1 MTLAMIDTHMHL
13 WDPAVLRY
21 GWMEP
26 SSRFNCRFGAA
37 EFAAASH
44 GLLVSRAVFVQCD
57 ATDALAEVLWVSEQA
72 ALDQRIAGIVA
83 FAPVDQGDAVRAHLK
98 ALSAYPL
105 VKGVRWNVQDQPET
119 VMADKTFR
127 AGIRAV
133 ADYNYV
139 FDLCIRAHQL
149 PATTDLVRAC
159 PNVRFVLDHLGKP
172 DIKAGQLDPWR
183 SHLSDLAALPN
194 VVCKLSGLVTEADHA
209 AWSIHDLRPFV
220 NHMINVFGPDRVLWG
235 SDWPIVLHVSDYRRW
250 CETTEALLGW
260 LDPAT
265 RQRLLHDNAIKV
277 YRLS

>member
-26 SSRFNCRFGAA
+26 SSRLNCRFGAA

-44 GLLVSRAVFVQCD
+44 GLPVSRAVFVQCD
-57 ATDALAEVLWVSEQA
+57 ATDALAEVQWVSEQA

-83 FAPVDQGDAVRAHLK
+83 FAPVDQGDEVRAHLNR
-98 ALSAYPL
+98 LSAYPL
-105 VKGVRWNVQDQPET
+105 VTGVRWNVQDQPQT
-119 VMADKTFR
+119 VMADQTFR
-127 AGIRAV
+127 TGIRAL

-194 VVCKLSGLVTEADHA
+194 VVCKLSGIVTEADHA

-235 SDWPIVLHVSDYRRW
+235 SDWPIVLHVSDYRHW

-260 LDPAT
+260 LDPVT
-265 RQRLLHDNAIKV
+265 RKRLLHDNAIEV

>member
-1 MTLAMIDTHMHL
+1 MIDTHMHL

-26 SSRFNCRFGAA
+26 NSRFNCRFGAA

-44 GLLVSRAVFVQCD
+44 GLSVSRAVFVQCD

-83 FAPVDQGDAVRAHLK
+83 FAPVDQGEGVRAHLT
-98 ALSAYPL
+98 ALNAYPL

-119 VMADKTFR
+119 VMADKSFR

-133 ADYNYV
+133 ADFNFV

-149 PATTDLVRAC
+149 PAATDLVRAC
-159 PNVRFVLDHLGKP
+159 PNVGFVLDHLGKP

-183 SHLSDLAALPN
+183 SDLSDLAALPN

-220 NHMINVFGPDRVLWG
+220 NHMIAVFGPNRVLWG
-235 SDWPIVLHVSDYRRW
+235 SDWPIVLDVSDYRRW

-265 RQRLLHDNAIKV
+265 RKSLLHDNAIKV
-277 YRLS
+277 YRLA